1 MSRRGFTLI
10 EVVIALAVVSIA
22 LLALARTTGLGTEA
36 LAHERELTLASLVA
50 ANVLTEAR
58 LERAYPAIGERDGR
72 ATMGPREFE
81 WELVVQGT
89 GDPAVRRLDVRVYAS
104 RGDGAAPLVS
114 MSGFAGQ
121 R

>member
-10 EVVIALAVVSIA
+10 EVVIALAVVSLA
-22 LLALARTTGLGTEA
+22 LLALVRTTALGTEA

-50 ANVLTEAR
+50 ANVLAEAR
-58 LERAYPAIGERDGR
+58 LERTYPSIGERGGR

-81 WELVVQGT
+81 WKLVVQGT
-89 GDPAVRRLDVRVYAS
+89 GDPAVRRLDVRVYAADA
-104 RGDGAAPLVS
+104 GGAAPLAS